1 MHTLR
6 LALAAAFAALAT
18 PAFAGASVT
27 IGLTVTGDIERKVVT
42 YGCEGRDPLIVEY
55 LNAAPNFLALVP
67 IGDQTLV
74 FVNVISAS
82 GAKYESGS
90 YVWWTKGS
98 DATLHDITEGLDAAP
113 ILTCSEQIETP

>member
-1 MHTLR
+1 MNR
-6 LALAAAFAALAT
+6 LLAAAFAVLTAPAL
-18 PAFAGASVT
+18 AGASVT
-27 IGLTVTGDIERKVVT
+27 IGLTVTGDAERKAVT
-42 YGCEGRDPLIVEY
+42 YDCGTGAPLTVEY

-67 IGDQTLV
+67 VGDQTLV

-90 YVWWTKGS
+90 YVWWTKGT

-113 ILTCSEQIETP
+113 VLTCSEQVETP

>member
-1 MHTLR
+1 MRFVAVL
-6 LALAAAFAALAT
+6 LVCGMASPALADAT
-18 PAFAGASVT
+18 LGVGLSVT
-27 IGLTVTGDIERKVVT
+27 GNSEIKVAT
-42 YGCEGRDPLIVEY
+42 YACEGRDPLSVEY

-67 IGDQTLV
+67 VGDQTLV

-90 YVWWTKGS
+90 YVWWIKGS

-113 ILTCSEQIETP
+113 VLTCSEQVDTP

>member
-1 MHTLR
+1 MPLR
-6 LALAAAFAALAT
+6 LFAAAALAALSAPVL
-18 PAFAGASVT
+18 AGASVT
-27 IGLTVTGDIERKVVT
+27 IGLAVTGDMERKLAT
-42 YGCEGRDPLIVEY
+42 YACEGHDPLIVEY

-67 IGDQTLV
+67 VGDQTLI

-90 YVWWTKGS
+90 YVWWTKGN

-113 ILTCSEQIETP
+113 VLTCSEQVDTP